1 MIKPQWVSI
10 VIPCFNHEAYIEE
23 SIRSVVAQAYDK
35 IELVVINDGSTDNS
49 FAVISALQDEYGF
62 TVIDQQ
68 NQGLTRAVDAGF
80 QCTTGEFFM
89 SFDADDVMLPGR
101 IERQVAYLNSHP
113 DAGCCGANFQ
123 FIDSQ
128 GGAMSG
134 APFKKAASYAFK
146 DIFEAEE
153 IWLGAPTSLY
163 RRQAVLDAGGY
174 DLDNKIQDYPME
186 LQVAHAGY
194 TLDVIEDVVT
204 SYRRHGNNMSLN
216 YKANLPYYLMAIDKY
231 KGQRGYGKARRAVL
245 HGALK
250 KAVIEDK
257 QFAKELFK
265 QLPLYTWNMK
275 TIRRFRHYLTK

>member
-1 MIKPQWVSI
+1 MIKTQWVSI

-23 SIRSVVAQAYDK
+23 SIRSVMAQAYDK
-35 IELVVINDGSTDNS
+35 IQLVVINDGSTDNS
-49 FAVISALQDEYGF
+49 LAVINALQGEYGF
-62 TVIDQQ
+62 TVINQQ
-68 NQGLTRAVDAGF
+68 NRGLTKAVNAGF

-101 IERQVAYLNSHP
+101 VERQVAHLNNHP
-113 DAGCCGANFQ
+113 ETGCCGANFQ

-128 GGAMSG
+128 GDVMPG
-134 APFKKAASYAFK
+134 APCKKAASYTFK

-163 RRQAVLDAGGY
+163 RRQAMLDAGGY
-174 DLDNKIQDYPME
+174 DLNNKIQDYPME

-194 TLDVIEDVVT
+194 TLNVIEDVVT
-204 SYRRHGNNMSLN
+204 LYRRHGSNMSLN
-216 YKANLPYYLMAIDKY
+216 YKENLPYYLMAIEKY
-231 KGQRGYGKARRAVL
+231 KRQRGYGKAKRAVL

-257 QFAKELFK
+257 PFARELFR
-265 QLPLYTWNMK
+265 QLPIHTWNMK
-275 TIRRFRHYLTK
+275 TFRRFRHYLTK